1 MSKYNE
7 SSAQSLNRTVD
18 KWFLKCSLKLC
29 LSNKKYSEWVVKVFR
44 IKVWVIHLQMCF
56 LLAGLCW
63 QGLTWSLFLVPGAS
77 FHHKK
82 QFPLSAFFRLL
93 DPFWFELR
101 ADTKI
106 GTSRAGAGTTQWEAV
121 SPLPQLWQP
130 LASSCISLGQAVH
143 KVSRQLLEHRKSS
156 LEIAGVGII
165 YFGVHNC
172 PFWPYNLRN

>member
-106 GTSRAGAGTTQWEAV
+106 GTSRAGAGTTQWEAI
-121 SPLPQLWQP
+121 SPLPQLWQS
-130 LASSCISLGQAVH
+130 LASSSRHLPWSGCSQSLQATSGTQ
-143 KVSRQLLEHRKSS
+143 KVFFGDCRSWNYLFWGAQL
-156 LEIAGVGII
+156 
-165 YFGVHNC
+165 
-172 PFWPYNLRN
+172 PFLTI